1 MKTHL
6 LMVDDNLEILEM
18 FKEIL
23 EPYGVQVVTFSK
35 VEDAIA
41 FLQNPANVSKVKA
54 IVSDLMMGPTDG
66 LDFLTYVKSKPDLK
80 QLDFYILTGA
90 EVSVFKPFVSA
101 TKVKG
106 VISKPFNVNKLLE
119 ILVDHEPEYDK
130 KVA

>member
-1 MKTHL
+1 
-6 LMVDDNLEILEM
+6 
-18 FKEIL
+18 
-23 EPYGVQVVTFSK
+23 VTFSK